1 MKEVSNYNKN
11 IFNIVRD
18 SIATLNEHN
27 CNKSEYTSSKVKYVC
42 VVPSRLNDENS
53 IQYNLFA
60 PSDNKFV
67 FDTYDEAERAI
78 AKALN
83 NKYYNNS
90 DIITLLNK
98 DTYLFGYN
106 YIDFNYIQEHKDM
119 FDENAENS
127 LIHFMFNVYN
137 RKWNSTARQDVFNK
151 NIFYDVICI
160 FIYNI
165 LKKHYN
171 FINEQDYN
179 KDFIIKEYIRKWLEN
194 KEDNYK
200 FFEFIIDNIIK
211 AKNVIVN
218 ASEEEYNQYFIEYLL
233 KYRNDNNAK
242 FNETIYLDADFY
254 KNNRVEKLIIQEVAN
269 NISPMQLFYEWI
281 EATLNGILSNTA
293 YKIKRIEVR

>member
-67 FDTYDEAERAI
+67 FGTYDEAERAI

-106 YIDFNYIQEHKDM
+106 YIDFN
-119 FDENAENS
+119 S
-127 LIHFMFNVYN
+127 
-137 RKWNSTARQDVFNK
+137 
-151 NIFYDVICI
+151 
-160 FIYNI
+160 
-165 LKKHYN
+165 
-171 FINEQDYN
+171 
-179 KDFIIKEYIRKWLEN
+179 
-194 KEDNYK
+194 
-200 FFEFIIDNIIK
+200 
-211 AKNVIVN
+211 
-218 ASEEEYNQYFIEYLL
+218 
-233 KYRNDNNAK
+233 
-242 FNETIYLDADFY
+242 
-254 KNNRVEKLIIQEVAN
+254 
-269 NISPMQLFYEWI
+269 
-281 EATLNGILSNTA
+281 
-293 YKIKRIEVR
+293 